1 MNTFDRQVAYWA
13 HMLDDTQHKESK
25 KEVVSESKKEVI
37 LERKMTRE
45 EYDDLQQKLRTG
57 VVKFKFKKKDGTT
70 RDAVGTLNP
79 ALMPSEEDQ
88 RAQYEQ
94 LRQADPTN
102 TQTYDE
108 MLRMFDDRKGYMI
121 YFWDLE
127 KNAYRQF
134 HVSRFEGIESFR
146 PTNNAADV
154 QNIGNNTFVY
164 TDRQSLDAFMTPDN
178 LERIDNGLEQQFPS
192 GVSVKINGQ
201 SIAGSGVLAVTYDRA
216 TGTPT
221 LIYAVHLEQDIDD
234 FNIAPIELGI
244 NEVRKYIFDTYGVK
258 IAKVK
263 IQSEVSYT

>member
-1 MNTFDRQVAYWA
+1 
-13 HMLDDTQHKESK
+13 MLDDTQHKESK

-94 LRQADPTN
+94 LRQSDPAN

-146 PTNNAADV
+146 PTNNVADV
-154 QNIGNNTFVY
+154 
-164 TDRQSLDAFMTPDN
+164 
-178 LERIDNGLEQQFPS
+178 
-192 GVSVKINGQ
+192 
-201 SIAGSGVLAVTYDRA
+201 
-216 TGTPT
+216 
-221 LIYAVHLEQDIDD
+221 
-234 FNIAPIELGI
+234 
-244 NEVRKYIFDTYGVK
+244 
-258 IAKVK
+258 
-263 IQSEVSYT
+263 